1 MTTPIK
7 PRISGV
13 FVPVRDIEKARDWY
27 NRILGLEGGE
37 ILFGHLYCPVMD
49 GPGLMLDAKAAT
61 SFDGKDDFP
70 TYRVPAFMF
79 ATDDINAAKISVAG
93 DTAVVLFPGADHPV
107 MMVYVKGEWKI
118 SVKSLLQ
125 DLKISPKTF
134 RQSLAKVAAAAN
146 QTAAKIE
153 QGQYATPEDASKN
166 LVEAYKSAFPVPK

>member
-1 MTTPIK
+1 VTTPIK

-79 ATDDINAAKISVAG
+79 ATDDINAAYQFMRDNGVE
-93 DTAVVLFPGADHPV
+93 LFTGIEHDKWFVFKDPDGNLL
-107 MMVYVKGEWKI
+107 MVC
-118 SVKSLLQ
+118 
-125 DLKISPKTF
+125 
-134 RQSLAKVAAAAN
+134 A
-146 QTAAKIE
+146 
-153 QGQYATPEDASKN
+153 
-166 LVEAYKSAFPVPK
+166 